1 PTINILD
8 TMNIN
13 EVHKYFDRK
22 PMKWNIRE
30 FLDECGEETFQRK
43 IEVYLL
49 SLETI
54 ADSLESEKGPR
65 YDMAKKL
72 LAKYKASIR
81 AFLERKE
88 ISSVVE
94 ICGFSIIQVCG
105 TCTTEA
111 PGELRAHLML
121 SLRGDLVDRSEARNW
136 VESYECKPASKPIIH
151 LHSST
156 ITGSTINS
164 LINSG
169 TVNNSKRKQE
179 ESDDDF
185 QPVMPIREKR
195 KKQLSLPKKVAIMN
209 KGSVSSKQAKTKE
222 KGDDYTERSMSFD
235 HNDVQPSQSTDSTSM
250 SSTTT
255 QAKNVDS
262 CEDDELDYNNHE
274 IDQNIELE
282 RQLSFQKHIKK
293 YPDEDSPSDVW
304 LLPSGKSINEVIRG
318 PENLHKSQKSKWIEQ
333 DDWNYLNSSIE
344 YPHCNLSS
352 EAENLFTTLLETM
365 SYYGCK
371 YFDFAEFLS
380 KNRGEVHLKA
390 SANQRFVRRNLKPED
405 DKPKGM
411 KVDGSFQSPDN
422 KGLEI
427 AKKFNHGDYK
437 VLRRLRTWFFH
448 IHGLEVQIWGMD
460 LPVSKAYRMFL
471 IGVFRLPINWDEHHE
486 LVYALKILWNLGVKV
501 FEKETDVIINCSE
514 LGAKEL
520 VEDDE
525 KNKLFPIGGQP
536 IGFKFKRNEGQK
548 TCFITC
554 TKDENEEKYEAILV
568 TQEIIQGCKEVRP
581 NLFMKEL
588 EIVAKKRRLRPYREG
603 GIRIELKPFGDKG
616 WICYN
621 YGYSG
626 QGFQFSYSSAKELI
640 KILHEKNIL
649 S

>member
-1 PTINILD
+1 
-8 TMNIN
+8 
-13 EVHKYFDRK
+13 
-22 PMKWNIRE
+22 
-30 FLDECGEETFQRK
+30 
-43 IEVYLL
+43 
-49 SLETI
+49 
-54 ADSLESEKGPR
+54 DSLESEKGPR

-179 ESDDDF
+179 E
-185 QPVMPIREKR
+185 
-195 KKQLSLPKKVAIMN
+195 
-209 KGSVSSKQAKTKE
+209 
-222 KGDDYTERSMSFD
+222 
-235 HNDVQPSQSTDSTSM
+235 PSQSTDSTSM